1 MSNHSIENERQ
12 AILDRMEASRER
24 YRRMLRNQPEVI
36 ANVHHPVGRHAA
48 YALPEEDRFPRSAT
62 MRWIAQH
69 PLLCAAAIAAVVAIG
84 PRRIVRTAIK
94 GGNAAASLTLRTGSN
109 IDTLSRLLTIVAD
122 VVAHLP
128 TRNPP
133 R

>member
-1 MSNHSIENERQ
+1 MSNHSIEDERQ
-12 AILDRMEASRER
+12 AILNRMEASRER
-24 YRRMLRNQPEVI
+24 YRHMLRNQPEVI

-48 YALPEEDRFPRSAT
+48 YALPEDSFPRSAT

-84 PRRIVRTAIK
+84 PRRIMRTAIK
-94 GGNAAASLTLRTGSN
+94 GGNAAASLTLRNSPN

>member
-1 MSNHSIENERQ
+1 MSNHSIEDERQ

-24 YRRMLRNQPEVI
+24 YRRMLRGQPEVI

-48 YALPEEDRFPRSAT
+48 YALPEDRFPRSAA
-62 MRWIAQH
+62 MRWVAQH
-69 PLLCAAAIAAVVAIG
+69 PLLCAAAVAAVVVVG
-84 PRRIVRTAIK
+84 PRRIMRTAIK
-94 GGNAAASLTLRTGSN
+94 GGSTAASLTLRNSSN
-109 IDTLSRLLTIVAD
+109 IDNLSRLFTIVAD

>member
-1 MSNHSIENERQ
+1 MSNHSIEDERQ

-24 YRRMLRNQPEVI
+24 YRRMLRDQPEVI

-48 YALPEEDRFPRSAT
+48 YAVPEDRFPRSAA
-62 MRWIAQH
+62 MRWVAQH
-69 PLLCAAAIAAVVAIG
+69 PLLCAAAVAAVVVIG
-84 PRRIVRTAIK
+84 PRRIMRTAIK
-94 GGNAAASLTLRTGSN
+94 GGSAATSLTLRNSSN
-109 IDTLSRLLTIVAD
+109 IDTLSRLFTIVAD

-133 R
+133 